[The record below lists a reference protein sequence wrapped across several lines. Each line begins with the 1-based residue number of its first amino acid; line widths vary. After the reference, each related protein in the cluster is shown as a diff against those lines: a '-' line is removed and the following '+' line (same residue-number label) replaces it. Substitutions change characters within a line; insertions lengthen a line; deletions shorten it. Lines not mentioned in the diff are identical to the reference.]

1 METDAKKI
9 SIYLSTRRSAYKD
22 TSRMRCCR
30 HIYNLTPFSCLQPCP
45 AQHPAGTK
53 LMCYEDDNPDKPVR
67 IEIVGSRWRR
77 DQLMGKQAMYVV
89 IQDGELQETEFSS
102 AHETDPEIGWML
114 GWDAACPP
122 GE

>member
-1 METDAKKI
+1 
-9 SIYLSTRRSAYKD
+9 
-22 TSRMRCCR
+22 
-30 HIYNLTPFSCLQPCP
+30 
-45 AQHPAGTK
+45 
-53 LMCYEDDNPDKPVR
+53 MCYEDDNPDKPVR